1 MPLFVT
7 VTPGTTVSS
16 TTTLSASTLNL
27 LGTPSVDI
35 TGSVDGGTLSV
46 ADGSLTLAKFAPIS
60 GSRLIG
66 NGNAVSA
73 YPAELSSTDLAFT
86 ASTINIGAGA
96 VTTAKLAD
104 SSSTTT
110 GVTYA
115 KIQHVTD
122 ARLIGRSAGTNGIP
136 QEITVGS
143 GLTLSSGTLS
153 SGLLRYT
160 TVAKDI
166 PAIAASGSQAV
177 QWLTSATE
185 LPAVTGSVVPQIIR
199 VVLRCKTN
207 DASFVVGNEL
217 DIQSVINEQTWNSGN
232 LTSEYP
238 ITISAGMVGASTTDL
253 FLNVWFSKSR
263 PGNRTN
269 AMPANVGGDADS
281 QIVYLDSTGS
291 RTVLTRANWQVKAY
305 LMYASTWA

>member
-46 ADGSLTLAKFAPIS
+46 SDGSLTLAKFAPIS
-60 GSRLIG
+60 ANRLIG
-66 NGNAVSA
+66 NGSSVSA
-73 YPAELSSTDLAFT
+73 YPTEISSTDLTFAVGT
-86 ASTINIGAGA
+86 VNIGTGA
-96 VTTAKLAD
+96 VVTAKIAD
-104 SSSTTT
+104 SSSNVT

-143 GLTLSSGTLS
+143 GLTLASGALTN
-153 SGLLRYT
+153 GILRYT
-160 TVAKDI
+160 TTLKDI
-166 PAIAASGSQAV
+166 PVAGNASQTV
-177 QWLTSATE
+177 QWLTSLTE
-185 LPAVTGSVVPQIIR
+185 LPAVVSSALPQFVR

-217 DIQSVINEQTWNSGN
+217 DVTSVVMDQTWTTGN
-232 LTSEYP
+232 LTAAYP
-238 ITISAGMVGASTTDL
+238 INVCTGLEAPSTTNI
-253 FLNVWFSKSR
+253 FLNVFFAKQL
-263 PGNRTN
+263 PGNSVSSGN
-269 AMPANVGGDADS
+269 ANS

-291 RTVLTRANWQVKAY
+291 RIVLTRANWQVRAY

>member
-7 VTPGTTVSS
+7 VTPGTTITP

-27 LGTPSVDI
+27 LGTPSVDV

-46 ADGSLTLAKFAPIS
+46 ADGSLSLSKFAPIT
-60 GSRLIG
+60 GNRLIG
-66 NGNAVSA
+66 NGNSVSA
-73 YPAELSSTDLAFT
+73 YPAELSSTDLTFT
-86 ASTINIGAGA
+86 STTVNVATSAI
-96 VTTAKLAD
+96 TESKLAARAA
-104 SSSTTT
+104 TF
-110 GVTYA
+110 A
-115 KIQHVTD
+115 KIQ
-122 ARLIGRSAGTNGIP
+122 AIGTGKLLGRTTASSGDI
-136 QEITVGS
+136 EELTVGS
-143 GLTLSSGTLS
+143 GLTLSGGTLS

-166 PAIAASGSQAV
+166 PAIGSASQAV
-177 QWLTSATE
+177 QWLTTSTE
-185 LPAVTGSVVPQIIR
+185 LPATTGSVLPQFVR

-217 DIQSVINEQTWNSGN
+217 DITSVINEQTWNSAN

-238 ITISAGMVGASTTDL
+238 IVVSIGTVPASTTNL
-253 FLNVWFSKSR
+253 FLNVWFSKAR
-263 PGNRTN
+263 PGNRVSTT
-269 AMPANVGGDADS
+269 GDADS

>member
-60 GSRLIG
+60 ANRLIG
-66 NGNAVSA
+66 NGSSVSA
-73 YPAELSSTDLAFT
+73 YPTEISSTDLTFAVGT
-86 ASTINIGAGA
+86 VNIGTGA
-96 VTTAKLAD
+96 VVTAKIAD
-104 SSSTTT
+104 SSSNVT

-143 GLTLSSGTLS
+143 GLTLASGALTN
-153 SGLLRYT
+153 GILRYT
-160 TVAKDI
+160 TTLKDI
-166 PAIAASGSQAV
+166 PVAGNANQTV
-177 QWLTSATE
+177 QWLTSLTE
-185 LPAVTGSVVPQIIR
+185 LPAVVSSALPQFVR

-207 DASFVVGNEL
+207 DASFVVGDQLEVT
-217 DIQSVINEQTWNSGN
+217 SVVMDQTWNSAN
-232 LTSEYP
+232 LTAAYP
-238 ITISAGMVGASTTDL
+238 INVCTGLEAPSTTNI
-253 FLNVWFSKSR
+253 FLNVFFAKQL
-263 PGNRTN
+263 PGNRVL
-269 AMPANVGGDADS
+269 PGDANS

-291 RTVLTRANWQVKAY
+291 RIVLTRANWQVRAY

>member
-1 MPLFVT
+1 MPLFVK
-7 VTPGTTVSS
+7 VTPGTTITP

-27 LGTPSVDI
+27 LGTPSVDV

-46 ADGSLTLAKFAPIS
+46 ADGSLTLSKFAPIS
-60 GSRLIG
+60 GNRLIG
-66 NGNAVSA
+66 NGSSVSA

-86 ASTINIGAGA
+86 ASTVNVATGAITETKLGA
-96 VTTAKLAD
+96 RAATFAKVQAISTNKLLGRTTA
-104 SSSTTT
+104 SS
-110 GVTYA
+110 GD
-115 KIQHVTD
+115 IEE
-122 ARLIGRSAGTNGIP
+122 L
-136 QEITVGS
+136 TVGS
-143 GLTLSSGTLS
+143 GLTLSGGSLTNGI
-153 SGLLRYT
+153 LRYT
-160 TVAKDI
+160 TTAKDI
-166 PAIAASGSQAV
+166 PAIGDASQAV

-207 DASFVVGNEL
+207 DGSFVVGNEL
-217 DIQSVINEQTWNSGN
+217 DIHSVINEQTWKSAN

-253 FLNVWFSKSR
+253 FLNVWFSKAR
-263 PGNRTN
+263 PGNRVSTT
-269 AMPANVGGDADS
+269 GDADS

-291 RTVLTRANWQVKAY
+291 RTVLTRNNWQVKAY

>member
-86 ASTINIGAGA
+86 ASTINIGTGA

-122 ARLIGRSAGTNGIP
+122 ARLIGRSAGTNGVP
-136 QEITVGS
+136 QEITVGA
-143 GLTLSSGTLS
+143 GLSLAGGALTNGI
-153 SGLLRYT
+153 LRYT
-160 TVAKDI
+160 TSAKSI
-166 PAIAASGSQAV
+166 PLIASVSQAV
-177 QWLTSATE
+177 QWLTTSTE
-185 LPAVTGSVVPQIIR
+185 LPSLSVAPQMVR
-199 VVLRCKTN
+199 VVLECFTN
-207 DASFVVGNEL
+207 DGPFVVGNEV
-217 DIQSVINEQTWNSGN
+217 DIQSVVMQGFQNNFPIFNYVPTVSSGVVSGSN
-232 LTSEYP
+232 
-238 ITISAGMVGASTTDL
+238 I
-253 FLNVWFSKSR
+253 FLNVWFSSQT
-263 PGNRTN
+263 PGNPTPY
-269 AMPANVGGDADS
+269 ASA
-281 QIVYLDSTGS
+281 STS
-291 RTVLTRANWQVKAY
+291 RLFVLTSAGAYQELTRANWKVKAY
-305 LMYASTWA
+305 LLYASTWA

>member
-7 VTPGTTVSS
+7 VTPGTTITP

-27 LGTPSVDI
+27 LGTPSVDV

-46 ADGSLTLAKFAPIS
+46 ADGSLSLSKFAPIT
-60 GSRLIG
+60 GNRLIG
-66 NGNAVSA
+66 NGNSVSA
-73 YPAELSSTDLAFT
+73 YPAELSSTDLTFT
-86 ASTINIGAGA
+86 STTVNVATSAI
-96 VTTAKLAD
+96 TESKLAARAA
-104 SSSTTT
+104 TF
-110 GVTYA
+110 A
-115 KIQHVTD
+115 KIQ
-122 ARLIGRSAGTNGIP
+122 AIGTGKLLGRTTASSGDI
-136 QEITVGS
+136 EELTVGS
-143 GLTLSSGTLS
+143 GLTLSGGTLTN
-153 SGLLRYT
+153 GILRYT
-160 TVAKDI
+160 TTAKDI
-166 PAIAASGSQAV
+166 PAIGDASQAV

-207 DASFVVGNEL
+207 DGPFVVGNEL

-253 FLNVWFSKSR
+253 FLNVWFSKAR
-263 PGNRTN
+263 PGNRVS
-269 AMPANVGGDADS
+269 AGDADS
-281 QIVYLDSTGS
+281 QIVYLDSTGT

>member
-60 GSRLIG
+60 GTRLIG

-86 ASTINIGAGA
+86 SSTVNIGTGA

-122 ARLIGRSAGTNGIP
+122 ARLIGRSAGTNGVA
-136 QEITVGS
+136 QEITVGA
-143 GLTLSSGTLS
+143 GLTLSGGTLS

-207 DASFVVGNEL
+207 DGPFIVGNEL
-217 DIQSVINEQTWNSGN
+217 DAQSVINEQVWSSGN

-263 PGNRTN
+263 PGNRVS
-269 AMPANVGGDADS
+269 AGDADS

-305 LMYASTWA
+305 LLYASTWA

>member
-27 LGTPSVDI
+27 LGTPSIDI

-86 ASTINIGAGA
+86 SSTINIGTGA

-122 ARLIGRSAGTNGIP
+122 ARLIGRSSGTNGVP
-136 QEITVGS
+136 QEISVGS
-143 GLTLSSGTLS
+143 GLSLASGALTN
-153 SGLLRYT
+153 GILRWT
-160 TVAKDI
+160 TSAKSI
-166 PAIAASGSQAV
+166 PLIASGSQAV
-177 QWLTSATE
+177 QWLTTSTE
-185 LPAVTGSVVPQIIR
+185 LPSLSVAPQMVR
-199 VVLRCKTN
+199 VVLECFTN
-207 DASFVVGNEL
+207 DGPFVDGDEV
-217 DIQSVINEQTWNSGN
+217 DIQSVVMQGFQNNFPIFNYVPTVSSGVVSGSN
-232 LTSEYP
+232 
-238 ITISAGMVGASTTDL
+238 I
-253 FLNVWFSKSR
+253 FLNVWFSSQT
-263 PGNRTN
+263 PGNPTPF
-269 AMPANVGGDADS
+269 ASA
-281 QIVYLDSTGS
+281 STS
-291 RTVLTRANWQVKAY
+291 RLFVLTSAGAYQELTRANWKVKAY
-305 LMYASTWA
+305 LLYAPTWA

>member
-60 GSRLIG
+60 GNRLIG

-86 ASTINIGAGA
+86 ASTVNIGTGA

-104 SSSTTT
+104 SSSSAT

-122 ARLIGRSAGTNGIP
+122 ARLIGRSAGTNGVA
-136 QEITVGS
+136 QEITVRA
-143 GLTLSSGTLS
+143 GLTLADGTLS

-166 PAIAASGSQAV
+166 PVMAASGSQAV

-207 DASFVVGNEL
+207 DGPFVVGNEL
-217 DIQSVINEQTWNSGN
+217 DAQSVINEQTWNSAV

-238 ITISAGMVGASTTDL
+238 ITISAGMVGASTTNL

-263 PGNRTN
+263 PGNRVL
-269 AMPANVGGDADS
+269 AGDADS

-305 LMYASTWA
+305 LLYASTWA

>member
-86 ASTINIGAGA
+86 ASTINIGTGA

-122 ARLIGRSAGTNGIP
+122 AKLIGRSAGTNGVA

-143 GLTLSSGTLS
+143 GLTLASGALTN
-153 SGLLRYT
+153 GILRYT
-160 TVAKDI
+160 TSAQSI
-166 PAIAASGSQAV
+166 PVISAGSQAV
-177 QWLTSATE
+177 QWLTTAGN
-185 LPAVTGSVVPQIIR
+185 LPSLSVAPQMVR
-199 VVLRCKTN
+199 VVLECFTN
-207 DASFVVGNEL
+207 DGPFVVGNEV
-217 DIQSVINEQTWNSGN
+217 DIQSVVMQGFQNNFPIFNYVPTVSSGVVSGSN
-232 LTSEYP
+232 
-238 ITISAGMVGASTTDL
+238 I
-253 FLNVWFSKSR
+253 FLNVWFSSQT
-263 PGNRTN
+263 PGNPTPF
-269 AMPANVGGDADS
+269 ASA
-281 QIVYLDSTGS
+281 STS
-291 RTVLTRANWQVKAY
+291 RLFVLTSAGAYQELTRANWKVKAY
-305 LMYASTWA
+305 LLYASTWA

>member
-46 ADGSLTLAKFAPIS
+46 SDGSLTLAKFAPIS
-60 GSRLIG
+60 ANRLIG
-66 NGNAVSA
+66 NGSSVSA
-73 YPAELSSTDLAFT
+73 YPTEISSTDLTFAVGT
-86 ASTINIGAGA
+86 VNIGTGA

-122 ARLIGRSAGTNGIP
+122 ARLIGRSAGTNGVA

-143 GLTLSSGTLS
+143 GLTLSGGTLS

-166 PAIAASGSQAV
+166 PVMAASGSQAV

-207 DASFVVGNEL
+207 DGPFVVGNEL
-217 DIQSVINEQTWNSGN
+217 DIQSVINEQVWNTGN

-238 ITISAGMVGASTTDL
+238 ITISAGMDGASTTNL

-263 PGNRTN
+263 PGNRVS
-269 AMPANVGGDADS
+269 AGEADS

-291 RTVLTRANWQVKAY
+291 RIVLTRANWQVKAY

>member
-86 ASTINIGAGA
+86 ASTINIGTGA

-136 QEITVGS
+136 QEITVGA
-143 GLTLSSGTLS
+143 GLTLASGALTN
-153 SGLLRYT
+153 GILRYT
-160 TVAKDI
+160 TTLKDI
-166 PAIAASGSQAV
+166 PVAGNASQAV
-177 QWLTSATE
+177 QWLTSLTE
-185 LPAVTGSVVPQIIR
+185 LPAVVSSALPQFVR

-207 DASFVVGNEL
+207 DANFVVGDQLEVT
-217 DIQSVINEQTWNSGN
+217 SVVMDQTWSSAN
-232 LTSEYP
+232 LTAAYP
-238 ITISAGMVGASTTDL
+238 INVCTGLEAPSTTNI
-253 FLNVWFSKSR
+253 FLNVFFAKLR
-263 PGNRTN
+263 PGNR
-269 AMPANVGGDADS
+269 VSVGDADS
-281 QIVYLDSTGS
+281 QIVYLNSTGS
-291 RTVLTRANWQVKAY
+291 RIVLTRANWQVRAY
-305 LMYASTWA
+305 LLYASTWA

>member
-7 VTPGTTVSS
+7 VTPGTTITP

-27 LGTPSVDI
+27 LGTPSVDV

-46 ADGSLTLAKFAPIS
+46 ADGSLSLSKFQSIN
-60 GSRLIG
+60 GNRLIG
-66 NGNAVSA
+66 NGNSVAA

-86 ASTINIGAGA
+86 SNTVNVATSAITES
-96 VTTAKLAD
+96 KLAARAA
-104 SSSTTT
+104 TF
-110 GVTYA
+110 A
-115 KIQHVTD
+115 KIQ
-122 ARLIGRSAGTNGIP
+122 AIGTGKLLGRTTASSGDI
-136 QEITVGS
+136 EELTVGS
-143 GLTLSSGTLS
+143 GLTLSGGTLTN
-153 SGLLRYT
+153 GILRYT
-160 TVAKDI
+160 TTAKDI
-166 PAIAASGSQAV
+166 PAIGDASQAV

-207 DASFVVGNEL
+207 DGPFVVGNEL
-217 DIQSVINEQTWNSGN
+217 DIRSVINEQVWNSAN

-238 ITISAGMVGASTTDL
+238 ITISAGMEGASTTNL
-253 FLNVWFSKSR
+253 FLNVWFSKAR
-263 PGNRTN
+263 PGNRVS
-269 AMPANVGGDADS
+269 AGDANS
-281 QIVYLDSTGS
+281 QIVYLDSTGT

>member
-7 VTPGTTVSS
+7 VTPGTTITP

-27 LGTPSVDI
+27 LGTPSVDV

-46 ADGSLTLAKFAPIS
+46 ADGSLTLSKFAPIT
-60 GSRLIG
+60 GNRLIG
-66 NGNAVSA
+66 NGNSVSA

-86 ASTINIGAGA
+86 
-96 VTTAKLAD
+96 
-104 SSSTTT
+104 TTT
-110 GVTYA
+110 VNVATGAITETKLGARAATFA
-115 KIQHVTD
+115 KIQ
-122 ARLIGRSAGTNGIP
+122 AIGTGKLLGRTTASSGDI
-136 QEITVGS
+136 EELTVGS
-143 GLTLSSGTLS
+143 GLTLSSGTLTN
-153 SGLLRYT
+153 GILRYT
-160 TVAKDI
+160 TTAKDI
-166 PAIAASGSQAV
+166 PAIGAASQAV

-207 DASFVVGNEL
+207 DGPFVVGNEL
-217 DIQSVINEQTWNSGN
+217 DIRSVINEQVWNSGN

-238 ITISAGMVGASTTDL
+238 ITISAGMEGASTTNL
-253 FLNVWFSKSR
+253 FLNVWFSKAR
-263 PGNRTN
+263 PGNRVS
-269 AMPANVGGDADS
+269 AGDADS
-281 QIVYLDSTGS
+281 QIVYLDSTGT

>member
-86 ASTINIGAGA
+86 ASTINIGTGA

-122 ARLIGRSAGTNGIP
+122 ARLIGRSAGTNGVP
-136 QEITVGS
+136 QEITVGA
-143 GLTLSSGTLS
+143 GLSLAGGALTNGI
-153 SGLLRYT
+153 LRYT
-160 TVAKDI
+160 TSAKSI
-166 PAIAASGSQAV
+166 PLIASGSQAV
-177 QWLTSATE
+177 QWLTTSTE
-185 LPAVTGSVVPQIIR
+185 LPSLSVAPQ
-199 VVLRCKTN
+199 RCALFWS
-207 DASFVVGNEL
+207 ASPTTARSL
-217 DIQSVINEQTWNSGN
+217 WATRW
-232 LTSEYP
+232 TS
-238 ITISAGMVGASTTDL
+238 
-253 FLNVWFSKSR
+253 
-263 PGNRTN
+263 
-269 AMPANVGGDADS
+269 
-281 QIVYLDSTGS
+281 
-291 RTVLTRANWQVKAY
+291 RA
-305 LMYASTWA
+305 L

>member
-27 LGTPSVDI
+27 LGTPSIDI

-86 ASTINIGAGA
+86 SSTVNIGTGA

-122 ARLIGRSAGTNGIP
+122 ARLIGRSSGTNGVA

-143 GLTLSSGTLS
+143 GLSLASGALTN
-153 SGLLRYT
+153 GILRYT
-160 TVAKDI
+160 TSAKSI
-166 PAIAASGSQAV
+166 PLIASGSQAV
-177 QWLTSATE
+177 QWLTTSTE
-185 LPAVTGSVVPQIIR
+185 LPSLSVAPQMVR
-199 VVLRCKTN
+199 VVLECFTN
-207 DASFVVGNEL
+207 DGPFVVGNEV
-217 DIQSVINEQTWNSGN
+217 DIQSIVIQGFQNNFPIFNYVPTVSSGVVSGSN
-232 LTSEYP
+232 
-238 ITISAGMVGASTTDL
+238 I
-253 FLNVWFSKSR
+253 FLNVWFSSQT
-263 PGNRTN
+263 PGNPTPF
-269 AMPANVGGDADS
+269 ASA
-281 QIVYLDSTGS
+281 STS
-291 RTVLTRANWQVKAY
+291 RLFVLTSAGAYQELTRASWKVKAY
-305 LMYASTWA
+305 LLYAPTWA